1 MACMTQREHCKD
13 QYVYQFHFD
22 HASNHE
28 AFAADALLASAINL
42 GWGGKQALMRDG
54 SFNKHFAMPTENV
67 RPQITDGSLGAK
79 KTKYVN
85 GARVNAKLPLRP
97 RTTRFELKGTII
109 ETNDSSHHSPGTL
122 VIEFDSPIIQ
132 PM

>member
-79 KTKYVN
+79 KTKYV
-85 GARVNAKLPLRP
+85 R
-97 RTTRFELKGTII
+97 
-109 ETNDSSHHSPGTL
+109 SHHSPGTL